1 MIMPV
6 ADKRA
11 VYFVQCI
18 LQTILQ
24 DRNLRTGKVPR
35 ILPGGI
41 PTRFIETVVSLIVSS
56 LVFQGKTEIIDR
68 FSVVWIRITFL

>member
-24 DRNLRTGKVPR
+24 DRNLRAGKVSG

-41 PTRFIETVVSLIVSS
+41 PTRFIETVVSLIVAS
-56 LVFQGKTEIIDR
+56 LVFQGKTEIINR
-68 FSVVWIRITFL
+68 FSVVWVGVAFL